1 MCLQVLETESNDLA
15 LVAALESLTLWVKKF
30 RETAVAAL
38 TEFIPKGIALKT
50 STSPGI
56 TNNRQ
61 FTSHSS
67 PIYNECQ
74 TQEAKVLTP
83 L

>member
-30 RETAVAAL
+30 RETAVASL

-56 TNNRQ
+56 TNNN
-61 FTSHSS
+61 T
-67 PIYNECQ
+67 IYIYFIGENMSEKRMQ
-74 TQEAKVLTP
+74 
-83 L
+83 